1 LNTGLPAAKGAK
13 ITRRTRK
20 KSEENEAKKF
30 LHTQMIQPIS
40 LLICALGGEGGGVLT
55 EWIIATAHHAGYA
68 AQSTS
73 IPGVAQRTGAT
84 TYYIE
89 VFPTP
94 INQLGGKRPVFSLNP
109 VPGALDALV
118 SSELLETT
126 RQIGNGMA
134 TAERTRVITSAA
146 RTFTTMERMQLGDGR
161 LDSERLL
168 DVVQAHSRAHNVFD
182 MSQVAREAGTIVS
195 AVMLGAVAGSGL
207 FPFKRS
213 DYEAVVSEGGGTS
226 AASLRGF
233 AKAFDIVSAPPA
245 TDNATTAHAAS
256 ISTTLP
262 TAATQNAMSEISHL
276 SKAQL
281 AIVAQALPKDEL
293 LPQYSKGLRPDLA
306 SQFPAPVH
314 EMLALGH
321 ARMLEYQGAAYAQ
334 LYVDRLHQVLQA
346 EQSADPKNTNQF
358 ATTREMARW
367 LALWMAFDD
376 IVRVADLK
384 SRASRWQ
391 RVVGEVKAKDDDLL
405 KVYDHFKP
413 GVPEFAALL
422 PASLAHKLTAWDRR
436 RTLNGKTP
444 WALPLKVGT
453 HSIIGMLSLRG
464 LASLKW
470 LRVRGSR
477 YATEQSMI
485 EQWLQ
490 GVVQGTQ
497 KHWQLGHEI
506 ALCGRLIKGYGS
518 TNERGKE
525 NLLHVLNHLAQDTD
539 AQQAANAVK
548 AARNAAL
555 ADDAGKA
562 LDSALVQHGAP
573 ARPVKEH
580 PIRFVRKPS
589 RATTP
594 ASVHLPK

>member
-1 LNTGLPAAKGAK
+1 MT
-13 ITRRTRK
+13 
-20 KSEENEAKKF
+20 
-30 LHTQMIQPIS
+30 QPIS
-40 LLICALGGEGGGVLT
+40 LLVCALGGEGGGVLT

-94 INQLGGKRPVFSLNP
+94 ITQLDGKRPVFSLNP

-134 TAERTRVITSAA
+134 TKERTLVITSST

-161 LDSERLL
+161 IDSDRLL
-168 DVVQAHSRAHNVFD
+168 GVVRAHSRAHNVFD
-182 MSQVAREAGTIVS
+182 MGQVAREAGTIVS

-207 FPFKRS
+207 FPFKRA

-233 AKAFDIVSAPPA
+233 GKAFDLVSAASAIGGAAAASASTTDATPA
-245 TDNATTAHAAS
+245 SATPTYATAH
-256 ISTTLP
+256 
-262 TAATQNAMSEISHL
+262 NAVSEITNV

-281 AIVAQALPKDEL
+281 AMVAQALLKDEL
-293 LPQYSKGLRPDLA
+293 LPQYSKGLMADVA
-306 SQFPAPVH
+306 SNFPAPVH

-334 LYVDRLHQVLQA
+334 LYVDRLKQVLQA
-346 EQSADPKNTNQF
+346 EQSIDPSGTNQF

-391 RVVGEVKAKDDDLL
+391 RVVGEVKAKEDDLL

-422 PASLAHKLTAWDRR
+422 PAPLAHKLTAWDRR
-436 RTLNGKTP
+436 RVLKGKTP

-453 HSIIGMLSLRG
+453 HSIIGMLSLRT

-485 EQWLQ
+485 QQWLQ

-518 TNERGKE
+518 TNERGKD
-525 NLLHVLNHLAQDTD
+525 NLLHVLQHLAQGTD
-539 AQQAANAVK
+539 AAQAAIAVK
-548 AARNAAL
+548 AARTAAL

-562 LDSALVQHGAP
+562 LDFALVQHGAP
-573 ARPVKEH
+573 ARPVKEQ
-580 PIRFVRKPS
+580 PIRFVRN
-589 RATTP
+589 P
-594 ASVHLPK
+594 AQRKASAVSPLK